1 MARSCES
8 YDPSSS
14 LETKDLSRRG
24 VLAGLVGGAAG
35 AAMLLAGCGKGDRIA
50 VPPDYSTQSASPSES
65 PSASPSPTET
75 VDPKDLAEKRYE
87 QVRKKYADIT
97 PEGFARLTDEE
108 RLLPCREELLLAEAW
123 GIIHNPNNSLYNP
136 STGIKPG
143 EFYGKPASPTD
154 SPEEVAGKLFLPV
167 VAAFDVGPWD
177 PNFARYVASAAIYGN
192 PELRISVL
200 NDMLRNGK
208 IPGPEYDGKKAIAT
222 LLAAKDE
229 KEKLG
234 YKHKVPGSN
243 MFPILKPRFCSA
255 KPVVDT
261 KTGEA
266 LPTEG
271 LQIFTEA
278 ETTGTILGMAWRVV
292 IDNGLWRIV
301 DNEVSDLKST
311 LD

>member
-1 MARSCES
+1 MTPE
-8 YDPSSS
+8 
-14 LETKDLSRRG
+14 EF
-24 VLAGLVGGAAG
+24 AGL
-35 AAMLLAGCGKGDRIA
+35 GD
-50 VPPDYSTQSASPSES
+50 
-65 PSASPSPTET
+65 
-75 VDPKDLAEKRYE
+75 
-87 QVRKKYADIT
+87 
-97 PEGFARLTDEE
+97 EG
-108 RLLPCREELLLAEAW
+108 RLLPYKEELLLAEAW

-136 STGIKPG
+136 STGVKPG
-143 EFYGKPASPTD
+143 EFYGIPASPTD

-192 PELRISVL
+192 PELRIPVL

-222 LLAAKDE
+222 LLEAKDE
-229 KEKLG
+229 KEKSG

-243 MFPILKPRFCSA
+243 MFPILRPRFCSA
-255 KPVVDT
+255 KTVVDT

-271 LQIFTEA
+271 LQIFTKA

>member
-8 YDPSSS
+8 CDPSSS
-14 LETKDLSRRG
+14 DKLTRRG
-24 VLAGLVGGAAG
+24 ILLAGLVGGAG
-35 AAMLLAGCGKGDRIA
+35 VLLAGCGERDRTA

-65 PSASPSPTET
+65 PSASPSPSET
-75 VDPKDLAEKRYE
+75 IDPKDLAEKRYK
-87 QVRKKYADIT
+87 QVREKYANMS
-97 PEGFARLTDEE
+97 PGEFAGLTDEG
-108 RLLPCREELLLAEAW
+108 RLSPCREELLLAEAW

-222 LLAAKDE
+222 LLEAKDE
-229 KEKLG
+229 KEKSG

-261 KTGEA
+261 KTGKV

>member
-14 LETKDLSRRG
+14 LEENRLTRRG
-24 VLAGLVGGAAG
+24 VLAGIVGGAG
-35 AAMLLAGCGKGDRIA
+35 VLLAGCGERDRIA
-50 VPPDYSTQSASPSES
+50 VPPDYSTQNASPSES
-65 PSASPSPTET
+65 PSALPSPSET
-75 VDPKDLAEKRYE
+75 IDPKDLAEKRYK
-87 QVRKKYADIT
+87 QVREKYANMT
-97 PEGFARLTDEE
+97 PKEFAGLTNEGRLS
-108 RLLPCREELLLAEAW
+108 PCREELLLAEAW

-222 LLAAKDE
+222 LLEAKDE
-229 KEKLG
+229 KEKSS

-261 KTGEA
+261 KTGKS

>member
-1 MARSCES
+1 MAGHNH
-8 YDPSSS
+8 DPSSS
-14 LETKDLSRRG
+14 LEKSLSRRG
-24 VLAGLVGGAAG
+24 MLAGLVGGAT
-35 AAMLLAGCGKGDRIA
+35 MLLAGCGKGDRIA

-65 PSASPSPTET
+65 PSAQPSSTET
-75 VDPKDLAEKRYE
+75 IDPKDLAEKRYK
-87 QVRKKYADIT
+87 QVREKYANMT
-97 PEGFARLTDEE
+97 PGEFARLTNKE
-108 RLLPCREELLLAEAW
+108 RLLPCEEELLLAEAW

-200 NDMLRNGK
+200 NDMLRNGT

-234 YKHKVPGSN
+234 YEHKVPGSN

-261 KTGEA
+261 KTGKA

-271 LQIFTEA
+271 LQIFTKA

>member
-65 PSASPSPTET
+65 PSASPSPSET
-75 VDPKDLAEKRYE
+75 IDPKDLAEKRYK
-87 QVRKKYADIT
+87 QVREKYANMT
-97 PEGFARLTDEE
+97 PKEFAGLTNEGRLS
-108 RLLPCREELLLAEAW
+108 PCREELLLAEAW

-167 VAAFDVGPWD
+167 VAAFDVG

>member
-1 MARSCES
+1 MAEHNH
-8 YDPSSS
+8 DPSSS
-14 LETKDLSRRG
+14 LEKGLSRRG
-24 VLAGLVGGAAG
+24 VLAGLVGGATV
-35 AAMLLAGCGKGDRIA
+35 LLASCGKRDRIA
-50 VPPDYSTQSASPSES
+50 VPPDYSTQSASPLES
-65 PSASPSPTET
+65 PSASPSPSET
-75 VDPKDLAEKRYE
+75 IDPKDLAEERYK
-87 QVRKKYADIT
+87 QIRKKYADIT
-97 PEGFARLTDEE
+97 PEGFARLTNKE
-108 RLLPCREELLLAEAW
+108 RLSPCEEELLLAEAW

-200 NDMLRNGK
+200 NDMLRNGT
-208 IPGPEYDGKKAIAT
+208 IPGPVYDGKKAIAT

-229 KEKLG
+229 KEKSG

-243 MFPILKPRFCSA
+243 MFRILKPRFCSA

-261 KTGEA
+261 KTGET

>member
-65 PSASPSPTET
+65 PSASPSPSET
-75 VDPKDLAEKRYE
+75 IDPKDLAEKRYK
-87 QVRKKYADIT
+87 QVREKYANMT
-97 PEGFARLTDEE
+97 PKEFAGLTNEGRLS
-108 RLLPCREELLLAEAW
+108 PCREELLLAEAW

-278 ETTGTILGMAWRVV
+278 ETTGTMLGMAWRVV
-292 IDNGLWRIV
+292 RDNGLWRIV

>member
-1 MARSCES
+1 MAKHNH
-8 YDPSSS
+8 DPSSS
-14 LETKDLSRRG
+14 LEENRLTRRG
-24 VLAGLVGGAAG
+24 VLTGIVGGAG
-35 AAMLLAGCGKGDRIA
+35 VLLAGCGERDRIA
-50 VPPDYSTQSASPSES
+50 VPPDYSTQNASPSES
-65 PSASPSPTET
+65 PSASPSPSET
-75 VDPKDLAEKRYE
+75 VDPKDLAEKRYK
-87 QVRKKYADIT
+87 QVREKYANMT
-97 PEGFARLTDEE
+97 PGEFARLTNKE
-108 RLLPCREELLLAEAW
+108 RLLPCEEELLLAEAW

-200 NDMLRNGK
+200 NDMLRNGT

-234 YKHKVPGSN
+234 YEHKVPGSN

-261 KTGEA
+261 KTGKA

-271 LQIFTEA
+271 LQIFTKA